1 MLARWVVPLLRRPRS
16 MWEFELLRCLQERA
30 VPSLLMGG
38 RFRAVREKI
47 HLNSCL
53 ALAEG
58 VH

>member
-1 MLARWVVPLLRRPRS
+1 